1 MFCFGYC
8 WHGWISFRRSL
19 STLSRCWEIR
29 LPKCHPWPGN
39 PVTNFFS
46 KLNFWREKHSTM
58 ASCQLKKTLSKWWC
72 TFVILLSFHS
82 EIKWHFQVK
91 TKVQK
96 SNCRWVCNEPENL
109 LDKCYIKCVRYIW
122 CIFSGAW
129 WPLGWVKF
137 HTCMY
142 IIELN
147 KSNICTYIHTY
158 LQQSCLIV

>member
-1 MFCFGYC
+1 MVGF
-8 WHGWISFRRSL
+8 
-19 STLSRCWEIR
+19 
-29 LPKCHPWPGN
+29 
-39 PVTNFFS
+39 
-46 KLNFWREKHSTM
+46 HSDVH
-58 ASCQLKKTLSKWWC
+58 S
-72 TFVILLSFHS
+72 VHS

-147 KSNICTYIHTY
+147 KSNIHTY
-158 LQQSCLIV
+158 LFTAVLSKGAWKLLKYSYNKYCNLVRVNTLQSTNRNQWSIYMAQTNIFATRTGMGTIPGRATCMLSSAKQAKRSMS